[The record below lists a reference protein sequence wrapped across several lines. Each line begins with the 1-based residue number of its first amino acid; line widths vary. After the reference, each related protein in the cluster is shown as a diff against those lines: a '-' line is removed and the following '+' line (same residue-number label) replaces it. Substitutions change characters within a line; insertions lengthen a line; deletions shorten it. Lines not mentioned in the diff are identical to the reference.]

1 MKGYEEYKTVDSNWL
16 ESLPCNWELL
26 PLQSQLQERKEKNDR
41 NQTSF
46 ILSLTAAVGVIPY
59 SEKKTGGNKAK
70 DDITKYNIAH
80 ENDLIVN
87 CMNVVA
93 GSSGMSKYYGAISP
107 VYYALYVRNDSSNIR
122 YWEYIFRNKK
132 FYSSL
137 IGLGNGIMMKKS
149 STGKLNTVRKRI
161 PMNKLNRVMLPVPS
175 KSEQDQIVR
184 YLDWKVSEMNRFI
197 REKKKQIKLLE
208 ELKKKYIDEVITNGI
223 NDKADKC
230 LSNAEWMGEV
240 PSHWKSYRLKN
251 IFTEVNERSE
261 FGLEPHL
268 SMSQKKGLVTDDED
282 IERRLLSESY
292 AGAKL
297 CDKDDLVLNRLKA
310 HLGVFALAPIHG
322 VVSPDYTVL
331 RLNTKKVVPRYLEY
345 LLKSNVCRKELVIR
359 VRGIV
364 EGFWRLYTEDLGV
377 IPICIPGIEEQQAIL
392 DTISDYDET
401 IKKLTDGI
409 QKEITLV
416 EEFRTKLIADVVT
429 GQVDVRDE
437 IIPDYTSD
445 SGAEALEN
453 DSLED
458 EDEEFPSEEE

>member
-184 YLDWKVSEMNRFI
+184 YLDWKVSEMNCFI
-197 REKKKQIKLLE
+197 REKKKQIKLLKE
-208 ELKKKYIDEVITNGI
+208 YRENIICYYTHRGLIEDRKLYPSEFPWIEGVPDGW
-223 NDKADKC
+223 
-230 LSNAEWMGEV
+230 AET
-240 PSHWKSYRLKN
+240 RLKYVL
-251 IFTEVNERSE
+251 TKLSRER
-261 FGLEPHL
+261 EPEYEL
-268 SMSQKKGLVTDDED
+268 LICSNKGKVFFRGDSKLGLVADDD
-282 IERRLLSESY
+282 SIYQGVKAGDLL
-292 AGAKL
+292 
-297 CDKDDLVLNRLKA
+297 
-310 HLGVFALAPIHG
+310 IHG
-322 VVSPDYTVL
+322 MDTWH
-331 RLNTKKVVPRYLEY
+331 
-345 LLKSNVCRKELVIR
+345 
-359 VRGIV
+359 G
-364 EGFWRLYTEDLGV
+364 
-377 IPICIPGIEEQQAIL
+377 AIA
-392 DTISDYDET
+392 ISDYDGMCTGVVHVCSTKENKRY
-401 IKKLTDGI
+401 IMYYLQSLAFKKVYKKITNGVRENTSDFRSWDKAGQINLLLPPIEEQNEIARVLDEKCEQIENLI
-409 QKEITLV
+409 QSLEEEIAYI
-416 EEFRTKLIADVVT
+416 EELKIKLIADVVT